1 MIENWRSDLLSRG
14 FKRIYL
20 QASRHNDELDLYL
33 KASRDVE
40 NIVKGD
46 KKLLRELRAESQSL
60 LRLKEKMKRGS
71 RRVAEK
77 QLETALSKTRSLLLK
92 AYALKE

>member
-1 MIENWRSDLLSRG
+1 M
-14 FKRIYL
+14 
-20 QASRHNDELDLYL
+20 DLYL

-77 QLETALSKTRSLLLK
+77 QLEAALSKTRSLLLK